1 MSKKVTNLQKHKV
14 HSPFVSF
21 IIKVERSL
29 FAQTSASSRFVQVLL
44 SRRVIFIVIIVKEG
58 GHGVRAGSS
67 NERNLNFNGH
77 GAQNEFNNG
86 YNNNNGYNRHNSG
99 YNRHN
104 ERYGTENDQNGEFP
118 RHNLNLNALPI
129 DPVTETA
136 VR

>member
-1 MSKKVTNLQKHKV
+1 MTNLQKHKV

-77 GAQNEFNNG
+77 GTQNEYNSNNG
-86 YNNNNGYNRHNSG
+86 YNPHNSG
-99 YNRHN
+99 YKQHN
-104 ERYGTENDQNGEFP
+104 ERYRTENDESREFP